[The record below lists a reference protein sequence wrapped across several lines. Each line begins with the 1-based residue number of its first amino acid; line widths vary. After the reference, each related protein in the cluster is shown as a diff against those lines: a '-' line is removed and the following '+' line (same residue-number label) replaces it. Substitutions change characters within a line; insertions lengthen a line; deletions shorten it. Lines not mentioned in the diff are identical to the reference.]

1 MNGAAR
7 CLAEEYGEGGPD
19 RETTARTIMKT
30 KIIILLLLLLLL
42 VPTVVRGSDYIISEG
57 DTLNISVWGNKELS
71 AIVKVRP
78 DGKISLPALG
88 EVHAADLTPLKL
100 QNLLT
105 EKMKSLVKNP
115 LITVTIDQVSNNKV
129 YIFGGGVKATVFD
142 LTRRTTLLQLLCV
155 LGDLTN
161 ADIHEAY
168 VLRNSEKIKKDF
180 YRLFVKGRAEEDIVM
195 NPDDVVFIPALIDSN
210 IYVIGA
216 VNTPKPITYREG
228 MTVMEAILQAGG
240 FTKYAR
246 ENATEVLRKDSSGR
260 QVTIPVKLK
269 RLMNDGD
276 LNQNLAL
283 KPGDYIVVSEGLF

>member
-1 MNGAAR
+1 M
-7 CLAEEYGEGGPD
+7 
-19 RETTARTIMKT
+19 IMKMIT
-30 KIIILLLLLLLL
+30 PIVLILVLM
-42 VPTVVRGSDYIISEG
+42 PSFVRGGDYIISEG

-78 DGKISLPALG
+78 DGKISVPALG
-88 EVHAADLTPLKL
+88 EVYAADMTPMKL
-100 QNLLT
+100 QGLIT
-105 EKMKSLVKNP
+105 DKMKGLVKNP
-115 LITVTIDQVSNNKV
+115 LISVTVDQISNNKV

-155 LGDLTN
+155 LGDLNN
-161 ADIHEAY
+161 ADLHEAY
-168 VLRNSEKIKKDF
+168 VLRNGERIKADF
-180 YRLFVKGRAEEDIVM
+180 HRLFVKGRTEEDQVM
-195 NPDDVVFIPALIDSN
+195 NPNDVVFIPAVTDSN

-246 ENATEVLRKDSSGR
+246 ENATEVLRKDHNGK
-260 QVTIPVKLK
+260 QIIIPVKLK
-269 RLMNDGD
+269 RLIADGD

>member
-1 MNGAAR
+1 
-7 CLAEEYGEGGPD
+7 
-19 RETTARTIMKT
+19 MKT
-30 KIIILLLLLLLL
+30 NSIIILVLLLLCS
-42 VPTVVRGSDYIISEG
+42 VVRGGDYIISEG

-71 AIVKVRP
+71 AVVKVRP
-78 DGKISLPALG
+78 DGKISVPALG
-88 EVHAADLTPLKL
+88 EVHAADLTPLQL

-115 LITVTIDQVSNNKV
+115 LITVTIDQISNNKV

-155 LGDLTN
+155 LGDLNN
-161 ADIHEAY
+161 ADLHEAY
-168 VLRNSEKIKKDF
+168 VLRNGEKIKKGF
-180 YRLFVKGRAEEDIVM
+180 YWLFVKGRTEEDLLM
-195 NPDDVVFIPALIDSN
+195 NPNDVVFFPAVTDNN

-246 ENATEVLRKDSSGR
+246 ENATEVLRRDGSGK
-260 QVTIPVKLK
+260 QISIPVKLK
-269 RLMNDGD
+269 RLTADGD

>member
-1 MNGAAR
+1 
-7 CLAEEYGEGGPD
+7 
-19 RETTARTIMKT
+19 MKT
-30 KIIILLLLLLLL
+30 KIIILLFL
-42 VPTVVRGSDYIISEG
+42 VLAPLIVRGGDYIISEG

-100 QNLLT
+100 QNQLT
-105 EKMKSLVKNP
+105 ERMKSLVKNP
-115 LITVTIDQVSNNKV
+115 VITVTIDQVSNNKV
-129 YIFGGGVKATVFD
+129 YIFGGGVKATVID

-168 VLRNSEKIKKDF
+168 VLRNGEKVKKDF
-180 YRLFVKGRAEEDIVM
+180 YRLFAKGRAEEDIVM
-195 NPDDVVFIPALIDSN
+195 NSDDVVFIPAVSDSN

-216 VNTPKPITYREG
+216 VNNPKPITYRDG

>member
-1 MNGAAR
+1 
-7 CLAEEYGEGGPD
+7 
-19 RETTARTIMKT
+19 MKT
-30 KIIILLLLLLLL
+30 KIIIFLFLVLL
-42 VPTVVRGSDYIISEG
+42 PSVVRGGDYIISEG

-115 LITVTIDQVSNNKV
+115 LITVTIDQISNNKV

-168 VLRNSEKIKKDF
+168 VLRNGDKIKKDF
-180 YRLFVKGRAEEDIVM
+180 YRLFVKGRAEEDLAM
-195 NPDDVVFIPALIDSN
+195 NPNDVVFIPAVIDNN

-246 ENATEVLRKDSSGR
+246 ENATEVLRKDGSGK

-269 RLMNDGD
+269 RLIADGD

>member
-1 MNGAAR
+1 M
-7 CLAEEYGEGGPD
+7 
-19 RETTARTIMKT
+19 IMK
-30 KIIILLLLLLLL
+30 KAILIVLFLVLL
-42 VPTVVRGSDYIISEG
+42 PAVVRGGDYIISEG

-88 EVHAADLTPLKL
+88 ELHAADLTPLKL

-105 EKMKSLVKNP
+105 EKMKRLVRDP
-115 LITVTIDQVSNNKV
+115 LITVTIDQISNNKV

-155 LGDLTN
+155 LGDLNN
-161 ADIHEAY
+161 ADLHEAY
-168 VLRNSEKIKKDF
+168 VLRNGEKIKKDF
-180 YRLFVKGRAEEDIVM
+180 YRLFVKGRAEEDLLL
-195 NPDDVVFIPALIDSN
+195 NPNDVVFFPAVTDNN

-240 FTKYAR
+240 FTKYAK
-246 ENATEVLRKDSSGR
+246 ENATEVLRKDSFGR

-269 RLMNDGD
+269 RLIADGD

>member
-1 MNGAAR
+1 
-7 CLAEEYGEGGPD
+7 
-19 RETTARTIMKT
+19 MKM
-30 KIIILLLLLLLL
+30 IIIIVLSLMLMPSI
-42 VPTVVRGSDYIISEG
+42 VPGSDYIISEG

-78 DGKISLPALG
+78 DGKISVPALG
-88 EVHAADLTPLKL
+88 EVHAADLTPMKL
-100 QNLLT
+100 QDLLT
-105 EKMKSLVKNP
+105 EKMKTLVKNP
-115 LITVTIDQVSNNKV
+115 LITVSIDQISNNKV

-155 LGDLTN
+155 LGDLNN
-161 ADIHEAY
+161 ADLHEAY
-168 VLRNSEKIKKDF
+168 VLRNGEKIKRDF
-180 YRLFVKGRAEEDIVM
+180 YRLFVKGRTEEDLAM
-195 NPDDVVFIPALIDSN
+195 NPNDVVFFPAVTDNN

-246 ENATEVLRKDSSGR
+246 ENATEVLRKDNSGK
-260 QVTIPVKLK
+260 QVSIPVKLK
-269 RLMNDGD
+269 RLIADGD